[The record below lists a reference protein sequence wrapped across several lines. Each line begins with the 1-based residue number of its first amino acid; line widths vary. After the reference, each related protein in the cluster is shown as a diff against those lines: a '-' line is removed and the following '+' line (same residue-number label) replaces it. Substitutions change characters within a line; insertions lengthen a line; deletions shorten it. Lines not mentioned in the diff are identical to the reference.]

1 MPKGAA
7 FERGARGRRAAMT
20 RIAILNAGSATLK
33 AALFAA
39 DGDGGVSEQYRA
51 EHPWLQDS
59 DAGALLPDAIV
70 QLTPPPDA
78 IGHRVVHGGSR
89 FHGPAR
95 IDASVEAEIEALTPL
110 APLHNARAL
119 AGIRAA
125 RRVFPNVPAYAVFDT
140 AFHADRADESMC
152 YALPAALVEELRVA
166 RYGFH
171 GTAHAALAR
180 ALGDAQR
187 RNPSDVTAVTLQ
199 LGAGCSACAIANGR
213 SIETSMGYTPLE
225 GLVMMSRSGDID
237 PSIVLAC
244 LRSGRSSDEI
254 EGMLNRE
261 SGLTALA
268 GLSDMREILAAEA
281 RGDRRANVALRVF
294 VRKIVQTVGA
304 YLTLLNGDG
313 ALVFGGGIGTHAA
326 SVRERI
332 GAGLTAWDVAI
343 DPALNTSGANGRI
356 SRPGARPV
364 FVFTT
369 DEERFIALEIADLMS
384 K

>member
-1 MPKGAA
+1 
-7 FERGARGRRAAMT
+7 MT
-20 RIAILNAGSATLK
+20 RIAVLNAGSATLK
-33 AALFAA
+33 AALFGV
-39 DGDGGVSEQYRA
+39 DGDGVREQHRA
-51 EHPWLQDS
+51 EHAWPEGS
-59 DAGALLPDAIV
+59 DAAALPADAIT
-70 QLTPPPDA
+70 QLKPPPDA

-89 FHGPAR
+89 FCAPAR

-125 RRVFPNVPAYAVFDT
+125 RHVFPDVPAYAVFDT
-140 AFHADRADESMC
+140 AFHADRPDESMC
-152 YALPAALVEELRVA
+152 YALPAALVDELRVA

-180 ALGDAQR
+180 ALADAQQR
-187 RNPSDVTAVTLQ
+187 DPSDVTAVTLQ

-244 LRSGRSSDEI
+244 LRSGRGSDEI
-254 EGMLNRE
+254 ERMLNRE

-268 GLSDMREILAAEA
+268 GHGDMREILAAEA
-281 RGDRRANVALRVF
+281 RGDRRADLALRVF

-326 SVRERI
+326 PVRERI
-332 GAGLTAWDVAI
+332 GAGLAAWDVAI
-343 DPALNTSGANGRI
+343 DPALNRSGASGRI
-356 SRPGARPV
+356 SRPDTRPV

-369 DEERFIALEIADLMS
+369 DEERFIAHEIAELVQQ
-384 K
+384 